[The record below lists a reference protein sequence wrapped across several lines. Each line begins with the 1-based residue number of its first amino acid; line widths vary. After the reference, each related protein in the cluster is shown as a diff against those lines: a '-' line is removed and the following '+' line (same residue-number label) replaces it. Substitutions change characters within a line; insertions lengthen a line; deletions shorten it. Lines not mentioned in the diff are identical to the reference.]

1 MDMNDDKSLEAFTLA
16 IAAAATDP
24 RFSVSRVLDVVDI
37 AWRHS
42 DWRQN
47 PEMRSLLGGT
57 IDLVG
62 KKYFEVF
69 VGNELDYLVAIRVD
83 LMKGGAA

>member
-1 MDMNDDKSLEAFTLA
+1 MDMNDDKSCEAFALA

-24 RFSVSRVLDVVDI
+24 RFSVSRVLDVVDV
-37 AWRHS
+37 AWKYS
-42 DWRQN
+42 DWKQN
-47 PEMRSLLGGT
+47 PAMRTILGET

-62 KKYFEVF
+62 KRYFEAL
-69 VGNELDYLVAIRVD
+69 VGEELGYLVVIRVD

>member
-62 KKYFEVF
+62 NPRQH
-69 VGNELDYLVAIRVD
+69 GSADPRRDLDR
-83 LMKGGAA
+83 